1 MKKTKKFGM
10 GGDMPAPTTQDLSK
24 MLRAYE
30 EAGAGKPAQPNAT
43 MPNPM
48 AGVKKPYPASPVQQE
63 QDMRNAVKQAEANVD
78 KSMSPTPKPGKPV
91 STQPVR
97 DVPKTGLPRFV
108 LPPTLSRPVIP
119 PRPRIPPPR
128 PTTPVPPRPATPVDP
143 IPPRRIIRDPVPPLP
158 VSPRPPT
165 PTPET
170 PRPPTPTPPP
180 TPVPQPK
187 QDVGI
192 GKFMQDQ
199 VNKPRAMLKT
209 GGAVKASKRGDGIAQ
224 RGKTKGRMV

>member
-48 AGVKKPYPASPVQQE
+48 AGVKKPYTASPAQQE

-78 KSMSPTPKPGKPV
+78 KSMSPTPKPGKPA

-97 DVPKTGLPRFV
+97 DVPKTGSPRFV

-143 IPPRRIIRDPVPPLP
+143 IPPRP
-158 VSPRPPT
+158 

-170 PRPPTPTPPP
+170 PRPPTPPPSKLP
-180 TPVPQPK
+180 QGINPNFKPGEGPKYTGPGFGPKGPAAIPVGPKPQ
-187 QDVGI
+187 V
-192 GKFMQDQ
+192 M
-199 VNKPRAMLKT
+199 
-209 GGAVKASKRGDGIAQ
+209 GGSSDKMGTS
-224 RGKTKGRMV
+224 TNSPST